1 MSPFLLACLAYLTVA
16 LPSSTL
22 GLLWPS
28 MRLSFHEPLGALGI
42 LLAFGVTASVTSSA
56 ATWRILSRV
65 GVGPLLAVGTVL
77 TAAALTVEAL
87 APSLWVLAGGFALFG
102 LGFGSTDSALNA
114 HAARHFGAREI
125 NWMHASF
132 GLGAVIGPLL
142 VTVLLTNGVGWRWTY
157 GAMAIALAVLASVFA
172 LVHQRWQAPPREL
185 SAPVRDPAAPLPKRP
200 TPTGHRRPLARVVLS
215 GLTFVAVE
223 CGIESGAGIWGYVFL
238 TAGRGLSHEA
248 AGVAVAAY
256 WAMMFVGRAVLG
268 PVAERVGP
276 GRVLSGAVVGVTLG
290 AALMTLPGP
299 GFVAVIG
306 MMSLGLAAA
315 PIFPLFTLT
324 TAQRV
329 GAGDKGTTRTVSLQ
343 VAASAI
349 GGAALPAGIGLVI
362 GLSDAKVLAPS
373 LLVLGAAMCGVYGL
387 LAHLTRARG
396 IPA

>member
-1 MSPFLLACLAYLTVA
+1 
-16 LPSSTL
+16 
-22 GLLWPS
+22 

-42 LLAFGVTASVTSSA
+42 LLAFGVTASVASSA
-56 ATWRILSRV
+56 ATGRILPRV
-65 GVGPLLAVGTVL
+65 GVGPLLAVGTAL
-77 TAAALTVEAL
+77 TAVALAVEAL
-87 APSLWVLAGGFALFG
+87 APSLWVLTGGFVLFG

-132 GLGAVIGPLL
+132 GLGAVFGPLL
-142 VTVLLTNGVGWRWTY
+142 VTALLSNRIGWRWTY
-157 GAMAIALAVLASVFA
+157 GTMAIALAVLAWVFA
-172 LVHQRWQAPPREL
+172 LVHRRWETPAREL
-185 SAPVRDPAAPLPKRP
+185 PAPLPDPAAQVPEPP
-200 TPTGHRRPLARVVLS
+200 TRTGRRRPLATVVFS
-215 GLTFVAVE
+215 GLTFAAVG

-306 MMSLGLAAA
+306 MMALGLAAA
-315 PIFPLFTLT
+315 PIFPLLTLT
-324 TAQRV
+324 TGQRV
-329 GAGDKGTTRTVSLQ
+329 GAGDVRGTTRTVSLQ

-362 GLSDAKVLAPS
+362 GVFDAKVLAPS
-373 LLVLGAAMCGVYGL
+373 LLVLGLAMCGVYGL
-387 LAHLTRARG
+387 LAHLTPNTEHPGMRFRERSGRAGTPSGVHGDERSG
-396 IPA
+396 S